1 MNSSLHTKQAILS
14 RSLLFKKKSIS
25 ETGYSYDQ
33 LSRNP
38 LPMYWKFVSVL
49 VLIYLNELAT
59 NSIVTQGTCG
69 IAVAFYR
76 LGSFMKLEY

>member
-1 MNSSLHTKQAILS
+1 
-14 RSLLFKKKSIS
+14 
-25 ETGYSYDQ
+25 
-33 LSRNP
+33 
-38 LPMYWKFVSVL
+38 MYWKFVSVL